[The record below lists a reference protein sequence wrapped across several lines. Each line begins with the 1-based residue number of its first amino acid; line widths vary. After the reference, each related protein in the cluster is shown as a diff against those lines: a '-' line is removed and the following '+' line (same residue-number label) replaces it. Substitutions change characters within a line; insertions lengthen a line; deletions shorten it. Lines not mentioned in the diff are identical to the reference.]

1 MMAEHMKRLEDVVFD
16 FLDGPHLFAVL
27 FAAMAMAS
35 IAVCVFLV
43 ADARADAACLR
54 AGYPSARIDWSLNA
68 YCVKRVDQT
77 DVVVP
82 LSTVRSQ

>member
-1 MMAEHMKRLEDVVFD
+1 
-16 FLDGPHLFAVL
+16 
-27 FAAMAMAS
+27 
-35 IAVCVFLV
+35 VCVFLV
-43 ADARADAACLR
+43 ADVRADAACLR